1 MRLGK
6 AKNERGWGKVGS
18 GQSQWKDLKSD
29 SRWFQEMMWPAE
41 GMEKSVSSETRSRE
55 EAQPYGE
62 GMTQCR

>member
-6 AKNERGWGKVGS
+6 VKNKRARGGGEGKVGS

-41 GMEKSVSSETRSRE
+41 GMERV
-55 EAQPYGE
+55 
-62 GMTQCR
+62 